1 MNNLKRPFIVGSV
14 VLLCFGL
21 CAAQDPAPQGFT
33 RILGIDA
40 DISAVRLLPAKL
52 DGLEGIVAQFRGSE
66 DLHYYAT
73 MDSAPVPGFELTVIA
88 SSDQVAFGE
97 PLFPQ
102 PADFRDPLSGERL
115 DVFEGNFDVFI
126 PFKGQPDPTKPLDV
140 KVTVSGQACTNEAC
154 TPPTKKG
161 LVLSFT
167 PGPAAPWTT
176 ITADL
181 TPRTGGTTGPVAQ
194 VSDPNNNGPTY
205 ALAKY
210 LFLAVIAGISINL
223 MPCVLPIIPIVIMR
237 LLEHSKASS
246 AKRVRQGI
254 AFCLGIILFFV
265 AFAALAGILQAT
277 TGAVLDLNGLFR
289 YPPVTIG
296 LFLAITLFGLVMLDV
311 VPLTL
316 PSGVANRQ
324 SSGVGVAGSL
334 GTGFFAAVLSIPCS
348 GALLAFVLV
357 WAQTQ
362 PILVSSVTI
371 VLMGIGMALP
381 YAVIILVP
389 GLLDRMPKPGAW
401 MELFKKSCG
410 FLLIFI
416 AVKLGLAALPKE
428 RLLNCLMYGVLFSF
442 CVWMWGQWVNFA
454 TPTGKRW
461 TVRGVAATLAVL
473 GAFWLLPAAA
483 PTQLQWQPYDA
494 SVIAAAQTQGQSVLL
509 KFTAD
514 WCTNCKVVEK
524 RVFHDDEIVELM
536 EAKNVLAIKADTT
549 THDLAATAALKDTY
563 GEAGNVPVTILLIP
577 AKEPIKL
584 RGIYRANELAEL
596 LGTIRQARSWI
607 KPLGQHPDSAR

>member
-1 MNNLKRPFIVGSV
+1 MSSAL
-14 VLLCFGL
+14 VLCLGTCL
-21 CAAQDPAPQGFT
+21 AQDTTPERFT
-33 RILGIDA
+33 EIIRVGTDYS
-40 DISAVRLLPAKL
+40 SARLQPAKL
-52 DGLEGIVAQFRGSE
+52 GETAGITVEFQGSE
-66 DLHYYAT
+66 ALHYYAT
-73 MDSAPVPGFELTVIA
+73 SDSETRIELTVEVTN
-88 SSDQVAFGE
+88 DQQLFAE
-97 PLFPQ
+97 PQFPR
-102 PADFRDPLSGERL
+102 PVSYRESFSGELL
-115 DVFEGNFDVFI
+115 DVFQGDFNVFI
-126 PFKGQPDPTKPLDV
+126 PFKDTPYPTTRVDA
-140 KVTVSGQACTNEAC
+140 KVTIAGQACTNEVC
-154 TPPTKKG
+154 TPPTSKN
-161 LVLSFT
+161 LTLSFT
-167 PGPAAPWTT
+167 PGPTTQWNTLRAQFAPRSSGMGQTPE
-176 ITADL
+176 TA
-181 TPRTGGTTGPVAQ
+181 T
-194 VSDPNNNGPTY
+194 DPEEDRSTY
-205 ALAKY
+205 GMAMY
-210 LFLAVIAGISINL
+210 LFFAILAGISINL

-246 AKRVRQGI
+246 AKRVSQGI

-265 AFAALAGILQAT
+265 GFAALAGILQAT

-324 SSGVGVAGSL
+324 SSGVGVVGSL

-389 GLLDRMPKPGAW
+389 GLLERMPKPGAW

-442 CVWMWGQWVNFA
+442 CVWMWGQWVNFS
-454 TPTGKRW
+454 TPIGKRW
-461 TVRGVAATLAVL
+461 TVRGIAATLAVV
-473 GAFWLLPAAA
+473 GGFWLLPATAQ
-483 PTQLQWQPYDA
+483 TQLQWQPYDA
-494 SVIAAAQTQGQSVLL
+494 SVIAAAQTRGQPVLL

-549 THDLAATAALKDTY
+549 THDLPATAALKETY
-563 GEAGNVPVTILLIP
+563 GEAGNVPVTILLMP
-577 AKEPIKL
+577 GKEPIKL

-596 LGTIRQARSWI
+596 LGTLTQTTSWI
-607 KPLGQHPDSAR
+607 KPLGTPLDSAW